1 MLLNNLHHFQTIPNN
16 SFLTFYEFIQDSA
29 FPIGFPDAAYFQH
42 DLNFGCVSMPMTAIG
57 LVVAIASASA
67 SASTG
72 TIIGVCFDASDIQ
85 MFCEGMMDASQGPLY
100 GIFV

>member
-42 DLNFGCVSMPMTAIG
+42 DLNFGCVPMPMTAIG
-57 LVVAIASASA
+57 MVVAIASASA
-67 SASTG
+67 SA
-72 TIIGVCFDASDIQ
+72 IIGVCFDASDIQ
-85 MFCEGMMDASQGPLY
+85 LFCEGMMDASQGPLY

>member
-1 MLLNNLHHFQTIPNN
+1 MLLNNLHHFITIPNN

-29 FPIGFPDAAYFQH
+29 FPISFPDAAYFQH

-67 SASTG
+67 SASA
-72 TIIGVCFDASDIQ
+72 IIGVCFDASDIQ
-85 MFCEGMMDASQGPLY
+85 LFCEGMMDASQGLLY
-100 GIFV
+100 DIFV

>member
-1 MLLNNLHHFQTIPNN
+1 MLLNNLHHFITIPNN

-29 FPIGFPDAAYFQH
+29 FPISFPDAAYFQH

-57 LVVAIASASA
+57 LVVAA
-67 SASTG
+67 G

-85 MFCEGMMDASQGPLY
+85 LFCEGMMDASQGLLY
-100 GIFV
+100 DIFV